1 MSEIDDIL
9 NNFEYIGQQ
18 KRIISLVNSY
28 KGVTISLDVSIDQV
42 IRRRGEIIVSTHH
55 GQNIS
60 LLPATKI
67 LIHADLFPKPIQ
79 ATVGSVDVHHRT
91 AVLKNFLYPVDM
103 REARKE
109 ARVQPKS
116 ELPINV
122 VFRDQNER
130 LASILDIS
138 VEGISVRLNDRSKS
152 ITQTFVPKTSVR
164 LNLSLPIPSQADGI
178 NLSFPAVVTYI
189 HPLNS
194 ADDFR
199 VGFMTFPNEQ
209 DKNLLRRFIFDRQTE
224 LFNEVGQH
232 ALTKKRSTLIS

>member
-9 NNFEYIGQQ
+9 NNFEYISQQ

-42 IRRRGEIIVSTHH
+42 NRRRGEIIVSTHH

-67 LIHADLFPKPIQ
+67 LIHSDLFPKPIQ

-91 AVLKNFLYPVDM
+91 AFLKNFLYPSDM

-109 ARVQPKS
+109 TRVQPRS

-122 VFRDQNER
+122 VYRDQNER
-130 LASILDIS
+130 VASVLDIS
-138 VEGISVRLNDRSKS
+138 VEGISVRLNDRTKS
-152 ITQTFVPKTSVR
+152 VTQIFLPKTSVR
-164 LNLSLPIPSQADGI
+164 LNFSLPISSQADGV
-178 NLSFPAVVTYI
+178 NLTFPAVVSYI

-199 VGFMTFPNEQ
+199 VGFMTYPTEQ
-209 DKNLLRRFIFDRQTE
+209 DRNILRRYIFDRQTE
-224 LFNEVGQH
+224 LVKEVGQH
-232 ALTKKRSTLIS
+232 APTKKRSTLIS